1 MRAKNLSTD
10 KYIHKGLLIRCIYTI
25 NVRGGNYVSLA
36 SIGVPG
42 LIIILVI
49 ILILFGPRKL
59 PEIGSAVGKTLAEFK
74 QATKGILE
82 EDDKNKKTDVEK
94 SESIK

>member
-1 MRAKNLSTD
+1 M
-10 KYIHKGLLIRCIYTI
+10 
-25 NVRGGNYVSLA
+25 SLA

-74 QATKGILE
+74 KSTRDILE
-82 EDDKNKKTDVEK
+82 EDDKDKDKKSDSEK
-94 SESIK
+94 SDSEK

>member
-1 MRAKNLSTD
+1 M
-10 KYIHKGLLIRCIYTI
+10 
-25 NVRGGNYVSLA
+25 SLA
-36 SIGVPG
+36 AIGVPG

-74 QATKGILE
+74 KSTKEIMDDD
-82 EDDKNKKTDVEK
+82 EDEPKPKPDIEK
-94 SESIK
+94 

>member
-1 MRAKNLSTD
+1 M
-10 KYIHKGLLIRCIYTI
+10 
-25 NVRGGNYVSLA
+25 SLA

-74 QATKGILE
+74 KATSDIL
-82 EDDKNKKTDVEK
+82 DDDNKDKKTESEK